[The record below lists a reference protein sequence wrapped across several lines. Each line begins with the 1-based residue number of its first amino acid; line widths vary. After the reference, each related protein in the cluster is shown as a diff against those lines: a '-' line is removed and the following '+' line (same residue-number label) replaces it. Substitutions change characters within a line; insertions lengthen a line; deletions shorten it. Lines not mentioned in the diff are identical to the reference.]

1 MKKSIYL
8 FLLTLITIVV
18 ASCCHE
24 KMKGDKI
31 EDSIEEVGGELEEGA
46 EEIKDK
52 IDVASDDQ

>member
-18 ASCCHE
+18 ASCCDE
-24 KMKGDKI
+24 KTKGDKI